1 MVDDASNTKNTTVDN
16 LMQLSDLAGTELGV
30 SEWWSLSQDQIN
42 AFAQL
47 TGDHQWI
54 HVDVDRA
61 KKESPYGAPIAH
73 GFLLLS
79 FCSAII
85 AQALT
90 VRDQIAGIN
99 YGLNRVR
106 FIQAV
111 RVGDR
116 FRGRVYL
123 ESFSPIERGA
133 RLVLKVVFEVEGAD
147 RPACLA
153 ENIALCYVN

>member
-1 MVDDASNTKNTTVDN
+1 MVADPSTTKKTVVDS
-16 LMQLSDLAGTELGV
+16 LMQLSDLVGTELGV
-30 SEWWSLSQDQIN
+30 SEWFSFSQDQIY
-42 AFAQL
+42 AFAKL

-54 HVDVDRA
+54 HVDVERA
-61 KKESPYGAPIAH
+61 RKESPYGAPIAH

-79 FCSAII
+79 FCSIII

-116 FRGRVYL
+116 FRGRVNL
-123 ESFSPIERGA
+123 ERFEPIERGA
-133 RLVLKVVFEVEGAD
+133 RLVLKVAFEVDGAD